1 MPRTLQQVKKSCPMC
16 GREFW
21 GSPLKRHCSQP
32 CQLKANQARHTEA
45 DHKAR
50 TEQYYNYKEKEKE

>member
-1 MPRTLQQVKKSCPMC
+1 MPRTLQQVKKSCSIC

-21 GSPLKRHCSQP
+21 GPPLRRYCSPP

-45 DHKAR
+45 DRKVI
-50 TEQYYNYKEKEKE
+50 TEQYYNYKEKE